1 MHTEIFFVTIKLVI
15 MSGTSSI
22 AQIFTSLSSHS
33 KNNNKELRDQLS
45 LNAGQKYCRMLQG
58 GAFCNTF
65 DLH

>member
-1 MHTEIFFVTIKLVI
+1 MTTYSKTVFTATQKKIKIVFL
-15 MSGTSSI
+15 
-22 AQIFTSLSSHS
+22 
-33 KNNNKELRDQLS
+33 NQLS